1 MKPVLKLWDH
11 PILLSI
17 SENHVKIENRPKQG
31 KKGQI
36 AFAFFVI
43 FFTSKTIAS
52 VTLKLLLES

>member
-43 FFTSKTIAS
+43 FLHQKP
-52 VTLKLLLES
+52 LPQLP